1 MAAAA
6 SPPPTEYPRGAPA
19 AGPRPALG
27 ISSSRRRRDSSSQVP
42 RAGDFQAL
50 SDTVKKIPMV
60 GSALANNVDRY
71 KEDIASNLA
80 DAGRAAAAAPE
91 TTAALGAVVLT
102 LEASDDTLELFKRP
116 GGALTEHL
124 LKTASAPLAAGL
136 APVVHATLETHAITK
151 VWDGAISAYNAAA
164 TKCGVAPLEFDLA
177 ACGPAPSV
185 ASAYLRV
192 VAAAA
197 PRSVSAEYPRRARG
211 VAATRLRG
219 LPARPGGRAERAH
232 RLRISTSHPRRCRDP
247 SPRHTSL
254 AGTSSTRPSRRSVC
268 SSGPRRPGSARRPA
282 TTRPRR

>member
-102 LEASDDTLELFKRP
+102 LEASDDTLELFKKP

-211 VAATRLRG
+211 AAWT
-219 LPARPGGRAERAH
+219 
-232 RLRISTSHPRRCRDP
+232 P
-247 SPRHTSL
+247 SPRNIHFPSRG
-254 AGTSSTRPSRRSVC
+254 AAAMHQRKIRAASGRRRSTRPCCFEATRTR
-268 SSGPRRPGSARRPA
+268 RRPPTNRRRPRA
-282 TTRPRR
+282 SRT